1 MAGKS
6 PRKTPYTNGTKVYVF
21 YESNRC
27 QETNSEWWPATIVGS
42 AGVGKKITYT
52 VMWEA
57 EEDTDRGRR
66 TSGVQH
72 QYVVP
77 SHFLNT
83 SEPSILN
90 EGSNTEQRKTQSLPN
105 IPTFDNNG
113 IRSKKRPSS
122 TYRSPGR
129 SKRIDD
135 NVRTQMNIISS
146 IQAQQTQ
153 MQIVLQNILAL
164 VEQKP
169 GAQEALIGNISRLSS
184 LSGLSSLAWSENGS
198 VNGSVSGGSPSKK
211 NGVQNF
217 ADKEAA
223 FAAKGAPFSDGGA
236 KRQKSTS
243 SMDSWKTASD
253 GGWTQSDS
261 DF

>member
-21 YESNRC
+21 YEGNRC

-57 EEDTDRGRR
+57 VEDTDRGKR
-66 TSGVQH
+66 TAGVQH
-72 QYVVP
+72 QYIFP
-77 SHFLNT
+77 SNHLTF
-83 SEPSILN
+83 SEDGAKMEPVAKVNS
-90 EGSNTEQRKTQSLPN
+90 ERKTQSLPN
-105 IPTFDNNG
+105 LPSFDNG
-113 IRSKKRPSS
+113 EIRSKKRSSS

-184 LSGLSSLAWSENGS
+184 LSGLSSLAWSES
-198 VNGSVSGGSPSKK
+198 GSVSGGSPSKTI
-211 NGVQNF
+211 GVQNF

-223 FAAKGAPFSDGGA
+223 FAAKGAPFSNDGV
-236 KRQKSTS
+236 KRQKSS
-243 SMDSWKTASD
+243 SSSGTWKTASD

-261 DF
+261 EF

>member
-57 EEDTDRGRR
+57 EEDTDRGKR

-72 QYVVP
+72 QYIFP
-77 SHFLNT
+77 SNHLTF
-83 SEPSILN
+83 SEDGANS
-90 EGSNTEQRKTQSLPN
+90 ERKTQSLPN
-105 IPTFDNNG
+105 LPSFDNSE
-113 IRSKKRPSS
+113 IRSKKRSSS

-184 LSGLSSLAWSENGS
+184 LSGLSSHAWSEND
-198 VNGSVSGGSPSKK
+198 SVSGGSPSKN

-223 FAAKGAPFSDGGA
+223 FAAKGAPFSSDGA
-236 KRQKSTS
+236 KRQKSTIF
-243 SMDSWKTASD
+243 MDSWKTASE

>member
-6 PRKTPYTNGTKVYVF
+6 PRKAPYANGTKVYVF

-90 EGSNTEQRKTQSLPN
+90 EGSNTEQRKARSPPN
-105 IPTFDNNG
+105 RPPSESA
-113 IRSKKRPSS
+113 IRTISGRKRS

-135 NVRTQMNIISS
+135 NVQTQMNIISS

-198 VNGSVSGGSPSKK
+198 VSGGSPSKT

-223 FAAKGAPFSDGGA
+223 FAAKGAPFSNDGA

-243 SMDSWKTASD
+243 SINSWKTASD
-253 GGWTQSDS
+253 GGWTDS

>member
-90 EGSNTEQRKTQSLPN
+90 EGSNTEQRKARSPPN
-105 IPTFDNNG
+105 RPPNESA
-113 IRSKKRPSS
+113 IRTISSRKRS

-135 NVRTQMNIISS
+135 NVQTQMNIISS

-198 VNGSVSGGSPSKK
+198 VSGGSPSKT

-217 ADKEAA
+217 AEKEAA
-223 FAAKGAPFSDGGA
+223 FAAKGSSISNGGV
-236 KRQKSTS
+236 KRQKSTI
-243 SMDSWKTASD
+243 SMDSWKTASE